1 MQTIFL
7 QFRKIFSGA
16 GSKLAKSPR
25 IASRI
30 RKKRAAATT
39 RHFGQSRFR
48 PLPVLPCTLTGYLPD
63 KRQSQAPEMP
73 IRFPAQIS
81 CQPRLSFWD
90 AAAAKNRTMPPIQPL
105 ARKLPRIA
113 RQLFPAGSTKQA
125 AHPAAALTGFFIA
138 KSGYRSLY
146 CHLPPIY

>member
-7 QFRKIFSGA
+7 QFRKIFSAA

-30 RKKRAAATT
+30 RKKRAAAAT
-39 RHFGQSRFR
+39 RYFYQSRSR
-48 PLPVLPCTLTGYLPD
+48 PQPVLPCIPTGYLPD
-63 KRQSQAPEMP
+63 KRQSPAAEMP
-73 IRFPAQIS
+73 RYFLEQIS
-81 CQPRLSFWD
+81 CPTRLSFWG
-90 AAAAKNRTMPPIQPL
+90 AAAAGSRTMPPIQPL

-113 RQLFPAGSTKQA
+113 RQLFPAGSTEQA

-146 CHLPPIY
+146 CHLSPIH